1 MKRLACG
8 AALALALATAGCL
21 PVTYSSISR
30 NADGTFLLTL
40 NKGGFFTV
48 HGVLYHCVGAGN
60 ELRCAKIDQPG

>member
-1 MKRLACG
+1 MRRLACG
-8 AALALALATAGCL
+8 AALALAFAAAGCL

-48 HGVLYHCVGAGN
+48 HGVLYHCVGSGN